1 MKLQIKL
8 NHSVRTSSSC
18 SSSASSP
25 TSTSPRKKFGLPKLY
40 LGDSASTREH
50 SEGEHLHHEGSAG
63 SCATSTPMSTARQ
76 EVIGNL
82 SPMLSKGY
90 GVEDLEGVRMKG
102 IPAGTSLQELEEV
115 FAQLNAN
122 GDGKISA
129 EELRSVLSSLGED
142 AAVTDEEEMAT
153 AFAIFDLRKDGR
165 IRAKDIEHL
174 RSIEDCRRM
183 ISSIDRKGLGHVDY
197 DNFKR
202 IMTPLV
208 LP

>member
-63 SCATSTPMSTARQ
+63 SSATSTPMSTASQ

-129 EELRSVLSSLGED
+129 EELRSVLSSL
-142 AAVTDEEEMAT
+142 DEEEMAT